1 MVCSEIILPAHAPPE
16 YQDRATLWNA
26 VEQVEKNKKAQLA
39 YSFVIALQNEF
50 TMEENI
56 ALAREFVQQHFVAKG
71 MIADLAIHA
80 PDKGDAGIFNPHF
93 HVMTIMRPINLD
105 GTWGQKQ
112 RREYVLDDEGNRVLD
127 GNGKPV
133 FNAVPT
139 TDWGRPETLEGWR
152 EAWCRMVNDKFTEKG
167 LDIRID
173 RRSYV
178 RQGLELIPTVHEGTN
193 VRQMEEKG
201 IRTDKGELN
210 RWIKATNRLMLDL
223 KKKIKSLF
231 GWITEIKEELSKPK
245 TPSLADLLITYYNDR
260 NAGAWS
266 RKAKGNNLKEFSEA
280 VIYLTENEIFT
291 LEELEARLSSVSAKF
306 DTLSDSMKAKSARMK
321 ELQELIRL
329 GENYQRTKPV
339 YDELNSIKWK
349 RQCEIFG
356 TSNDTDLRMFYTA
369 RRIIKEKLGDKPIDL
384 NAWKQEYDRLR
395 KEYAA
400 LSPQHRPLRE
410 ELLKIQRVQYCV
422 DRVLKQQEPR
432 QEPPPRKIQDME
444 H

>member
-1 MVCSEIILPAHAPPE
+1 MVCSEIVLPAHALPE
-16 YQDRATLWNA
+16 YQDRETLWNA

-39 YSFVIALQNEF
+39 YSFDIALQNEF
-50 TMEENI
+50 SMEENI
-56 ALAREFVQQHFVAKG
+56 ALAREFVQRHFVSKG

-80 PDKGDAGIFNPHF
+80 PDKGHTGISNPHF
-93 HVMTIMRPINLD
+93 HVMTTMRPINLD

-112 RREYVLDDEGNRVLD
+112 RREYVLNDEGNRVLD

-133 FNAVPT
+133 FNAIPT
-139 TDWGRPETLEGWR
+139 TDWSRPETLEGWR
-152 EAWCRMVNDKFTEKG
+152 EAWCRMVNEKFAEKG

-173 RRSYV
+173 HRSYV
-178 RQGLELIPTVHEGTN
+178 RQGLELIPAVHEGPN

-231 GWITEIKEELSKPK
+231 GWITEIKEELSKPR

-266 RKAKGNNLKEFSEA
+266 RKAKGNNLKEFLQA
-280 VIYLTENEIFT
+280 VNYLTENGIYT

-306 DTLSDSMKAKSARMK
+306 DTLSDSMKAKSVRMK

-339 YDELNSIKWK
+339 YDELNGIKWK
-349 RQCEIFG
+349 KQRKKFEE
-356 TSNDTDLRMFYTA
+356 DHEADLRMFYTA
-369 RRIIKEKLGDKPIDL
+369 RRIIKEKLGYKPIDL
-384 NAWKQEYDRLR
+384 NVWKLEHDRLR
-395 KEYAA
+395 KEYGA

-422 DRVLKQQEPR
+422 DRVLKQQGPRWEPS
-432 QEPPPRKIQDME
+432 PRKVHDME